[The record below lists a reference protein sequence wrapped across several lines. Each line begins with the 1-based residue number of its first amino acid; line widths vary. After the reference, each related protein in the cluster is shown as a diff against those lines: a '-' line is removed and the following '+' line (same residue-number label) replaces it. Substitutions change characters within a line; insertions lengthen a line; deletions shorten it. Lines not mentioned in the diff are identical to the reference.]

1 MGHVLGI
8 KDSGAWGGGGQ
19 KFPRQVGEYVHIHT
33 SGELSRWDKDPFPVC
48 VRSALA
54 ATI

>member
-8 KDSGAWGGGGQ
+8 KDSGVGGGQ
-19 KFPRQVGEYVHIHT
+19 KFLRQVGEYVHIHT